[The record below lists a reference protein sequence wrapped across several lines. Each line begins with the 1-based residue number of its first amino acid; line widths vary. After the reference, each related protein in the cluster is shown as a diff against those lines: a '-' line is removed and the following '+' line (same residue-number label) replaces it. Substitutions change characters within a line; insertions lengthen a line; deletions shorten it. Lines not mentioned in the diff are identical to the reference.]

1 MKCSSHELYTQ
12 RIISTNNFFLICSSG
27 DGTQVPQVSCDGAW
41 QKRGTGQNYDSLS
54 GHVTVVGKYTR
65 KCLGFGLACR
75 SCRKCTYARWN
86 KTQVKNHNCKRN
98 WTGSAKGMEPFLTVK
113 CLKSLKEKGFN
124 VKKLTMDDD
133 TTTFIR
139 AKKAISPELTK
150 SSDKNHVIKNL
161 ASNLYKLR
169 QDNKN
174 LSVKIINY
182 FKKCFSYA
190 VQQNRGSPASL
201 QKNLEAIV
209 PHAFGEHVKCDAHWC
224 GFLKAPNLYKHKSLP
239 HGKDLHD
246 EGLRKSLSC
255 VFAKYAANADK
266 LADLESSNSNENL
279 NQMIAKKAP
288 KSQHYSGSESLAY
301 RLSASVAQKNEG
313 HKYML
318 EVSI

>member
-1 MKCSSHELYTQ
+1 MKCLSHELYTQ
-12 RIISTNNFFLICSSG
+12 HIISTNDFFISSSG

-169 QDNKN
+169 QDNKK
-174 LSVKIINY
+174 V
-182 FKKCFSYA
+182 
-190 VQQNRGSPASL
+190 
-201 QKNLEAIV
+201 
-209 PHAFGEHVKCDAHWC
+209 
-224 GFLKAPNLYKHKSLP
+224 
-239 HGKDLHD
+239 
-246 EGLRKSLSC
+246 
-255 VFAKYAANADK
+255 
-266 LADLESSNSNENL
+266 
-279 NQMIAKKAP
+279 
-288 KSQHYSGSESLAY
+288 
-301 RLSASVAQKNEG
+301 
-313 HKYML
+313 
-318 EVSI
+318 